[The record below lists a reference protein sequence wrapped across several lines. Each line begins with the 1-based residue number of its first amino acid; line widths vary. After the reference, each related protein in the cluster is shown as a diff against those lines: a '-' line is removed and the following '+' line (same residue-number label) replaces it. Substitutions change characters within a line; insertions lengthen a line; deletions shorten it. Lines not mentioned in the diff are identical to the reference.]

1 MSSFMSEAVLF
12 FSYNSRFLI
21 ILAPQVLYLT
31 SGEKD
36 YLLFPVIGKGGH
48 VLEKTVEELFF
59 HKKLVCCFFFFLRGE
74 LFEEGIKFWFYLVN
88 KSFRTVPY
96 EGLQACK
103 RISGMW

>member
-1 MSSFMSEAVLF
+1 MSSFMSEAALF

-59 HKKLVCCFFFFLRGE
+59 HKKLVCLFFYYFKGGTF
-74 LFEEGIKFWFYLVN
+74 
-88 KSFRTVPY
+88 
-96 EGLQACK
+96 
-103 RISGMW
+103 